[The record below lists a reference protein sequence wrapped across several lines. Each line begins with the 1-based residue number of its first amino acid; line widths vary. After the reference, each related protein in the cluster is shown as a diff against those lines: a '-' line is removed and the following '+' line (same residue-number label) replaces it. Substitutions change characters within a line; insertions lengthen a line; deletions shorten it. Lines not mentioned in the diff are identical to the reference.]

1 MLDLSCLNRP
11 PPGPAESLIFADG
24 FFIALAAMLVLALAG
39 AALASPFVQRAYQRR
54 ILRLMRFNQVAPRP
68 SQWWSTETGVGTRP
82 VHLEDAGASTDRVAD
97 LLDLVSRQERRLA
110 AGTMLAWLAF
120 TVAALPVAV
129 LVLADG
135 SRSDQAFFVV
145 GAAALALGPA
155 FINLP
160 QRFARPAL
168 IVGLLLCALAAVAA
182 GLLAPDTVAEPPDA
196 DDSDALETAF
206 GVAIVALAYLGIFHR
221 RLRGLLFPMFVV
233 AAVALMQIF
242 IPYGYLE
249 PHLGACIAELSE
261 PGNVALS
268 APLYVVVS
276 LLFGLA
282 VWLGFKTLDGLAHLV
297 EAGWLSELSLLG
309 VASLSLI
316 AIMLVAG
323 VLSEQDAPSLWLA
336 LLPLP
341 WMAIAVATYALTLSR
356 SAPAGTGPRLL
367 VLRVFTRRRKQQKLL
382 DQLQSRWRYAGPVHQ
397 IGGPDLATANVDPHE
412 CALFL
417 VGRLHDLF
425 LPAAATPAQL
435 ESRLRARA
443 DREGRYGINEVFCF
457 NSAWKQTV
465 EQLMQISEAILLD
478 LRGLT
483 AQRLGTS
490 YELRVLARTGLLDR
504 VVALGDERTDWALAE
519 RLLAE
524 EGQDPQR
531 LSRRIVGAELRPEV
545 IFERLLRVA
554 SETRDARERP
564 RSSGP

>member
-11 PPGPAESLIFADG
+11 PPGPPESLILSDG
-24 FFIALAAMLVLALAG
+24 FSLALAAILVLALAG

-68 SQWWSTETGVGTRP
+68 SQWWSTEPGVETGP
-82 VHLEDAGASTDRVAD
+82 AHIEEAGASAGGAAD
-97 LLDLVSRQERRLA
+97 LLDLVSRRERRLA

-120 TVAALPVAV
+120 AVAAVPVAV

-135 SRSDQAFFVV
+135 SRSDQALFVA

-168 IVGLLLCALAAVAA
+168 IVGLLLCALIAVAA
-182 GLLAPDTVAEPPDA
+182 GLVAPDDAAEADA
-196 DDSDALETAF
+196 DDSDVLETAF
-206 GVAIVALAYLGIFHR
+206 GAAMVALAYLSIFHR
-221 RLRGLLFPMFVV
+221 RLRGLVFPMFVV
-233 AAVALMQIF
+233 AAVALMLIF

-249 PHLGACIAELSE
+249 PHLGACIAELSA
-261 PGNVALS
+261 PGNWAVS

-276 LLFGLA
+276 LMFGLA

-309 VASLSLI
+309 LVSLSLI

-323 VLSEQDAPSLWLA
+323 VLAEQEAPSLWLA

-341 WMAIAVATYALTLSR
+341 WIGAAVATYSLTLKR
-356 SAPAGTGPRLL
+356 SAPAQTAARLL

-382 DQLQSRWRYAGPVHQ
+382 NELQARWRYAGPVHQ
-397 IGGPDLATANVDPHE
+397 IGGPDLATTNVDPHE

-425 LPAAATPAQL
+425 LPEAASPAQL

-490 YELRVLARTGLLDR
+490 YELRVLARSGLLDR

-524 EGQDPQR
+524 EGADPQR
-531 LSRRIVGAELRPEV
+531 LSRRIVGAELRAQV
-545 IFERLLRVA
+545 IFERLLLIA
-554 SETRDARERP
+554 SERRLQQ
-564 RSSGP
+564 S